1 MDRMNFFLRSAW
13 RQSKTAFVFFTFFI
27 LATIW
32 CSLSKIEITPF
43 FLWAHYSDRQTPTG
57 KFDRIYVKVNGEN
70 LDLPNLSRPTREM
83 IQIPVMYFIQ
93 LEEKSYQTSTRN
105 ILKKH
110 LKNKCSKSL
119 YSTIEKRLVND
130 VSDRDV
136 FLNWLKRYI
145 ERIFELEVRELE
157 VGNSVLVF
165 RNNRT
170 VEKILEKPAV
180 KQNFK

>member
-1 MDRMNFFLRSAW
+1 
-13 RQSKTAFVFFTFFI
+13 
-27 LATIW
+27 
-32 CSLSKIEITPF
+32 
-43 FLWAHYSDRQTPTG
+43 
-57 KFDRIYVKVNGEN
+57 VNGEN
-70 LDLPNLSRPTREM
+70 LDLPNISRPTREM
-83 IQIPVMYFIQ
+83 IQIPIMYFIQ
-93 LEEKSYQTSTRN
+93 LEEKSYQTSTRH

-110 LKNKCSKSL
+110 FKNKCSKSL

-170 VEKILEKPAV
+170 VEKILEKPVA
-180 KQNFK
+180 KLNFK